1 MAFLNSLAAHRSYND
16 LVSRPAS
23 KRVAFET
30 ARLSLARHKLQGD
43 DCRTAASAH
52 AALVS
57 AVALQIERV
66 GIWRFDAQ
74 RSELRCDCLY
84 TRSTGSFTDGGD
96 VLSARDFPVYFAALL
111 ERRAI
116 VAADAVNH
124 RLTREL
130 RTAYLV
136 PRGITSILDTPVFL
150 DGEVVGVVC
159 HEHVG
164 PARDFEQHEV
174 DFASSV
180 ADMVAM
186 VDEQSQRLALEIELR
201 QQDHLRQQLAKLEA
215 LGRLARATAHDFN
228 NALSMI
234 MMAAEPLTEHA
245 DPEVAGKGK
254 LLLDATELGARIAKD
269 LLVFGRD
276 APVQTTSVRLDLGVD
291 ALLPLLRARFGSL
304 FALSTLVAE
313 PTVRADPSQ
322 IERIILNLATNAAE
336 ALEQADGGAR
346 KGLVDIIIRPVTDQE
361 ANGPG
366 WLVLEVRDNG
376 VGMND
381 HVKSHLFEPYFT
393 TKPHGTGVGL
403 ASVYG
408 IVRQLGGRIQV
419 ESELRAGSRFIV
431 VLPIWV

>member
-1 MAFLNSLAAHRSYND
+1 LNSLAAHGSYND
-16 LVSRPAS
+16 LVPRPAS

-57 AVALQIERV
+57 SVALQIERV
-66 GIWRFDAQ
+66 GIWRFDAA
-74 RSELRCDCLY
+74 RTELRCACLY
-84 TRSTGSFTDGGD
+84 TRSTGSFGD
-96 VLSARDFPVYFAALL
+96 ADEVRSARDFPAYFAALR

-116 VAADAVNH
+116 VASDARGH
-124 RLTREL
+124 RTTREL
-130 RTAYLV
+130 REAYLE
-136 PRGITSILDTPVFL
+136 PHGITSLLDTPVFL

-164 PARDFEQHEV
+164 APREFEQHEV

-201 QQDHLRQQLAKLEA
+201 QQDQLRQQLGKLEA
-215 LGRLARATAHDFN
+215 LGRLARAAAHDFN

-234 MMAAEPLTEHA
+234 MIAAEPLTAHA
-245 DPEVAGKGK
+245 DPAVAAKGK
-254 LLLDATELGARIAKD
+254 LLLDASDLGARIAKD
-269 LLVFGRD
+269 LLVLGRD
-276 APVQTTSVRLDLGVD
+276 APVQTTSVRLDLAIE
-291 ALLPLLRARFGSL
+291 ALLPLLRARFGPL
-304 FALSTLVAE
+304 FTLSVQVVE

-322 IERIILNLATNAAE
+322 IERMVLNLATNAAE
-336 ALEQADGGAR
+336 ALPQSDAGPRQGRVE
-346 KGLVDIIIRPVTDQE
+346 LVLRSASEDE
-361 ANGPG
+361 AHGPA
-366 WLVLEVRDNG
+366 WLVLEVRDDG

-393 TKPHGTGVGL
+393 TKPNGTGVGL

-419 ESELRAGSRFIV
+419 ESELHTGSRFIV
-431 VLPIWV
+431 ILPGWV

>member
-1 MAFLNSLAAHRSYND
+1 MPG
-16 LVSRPAS
+16 PAS

-30 ARLSLARHKLQGD
+30 ARLSLARHKLDGD

-74 RSELRCDCLY
+74 QTTLRCDCLY
-84 TRSTGSFTDGGD
+84 TLSTGSFSGSGD
-96 VLSARDFPVYFAALL
+96 VLDARAFPRYFAALR

-116 VAADAVNH
+116 VAADARSH
-124 RLTREL
+124 RVTGEL
-130 RTAYLV
+130 ADSYLV
-136 PRGITSILDTPVFL
+136 PRGIVSVLDAPVFL
-150 DGEVVGVVC
+150 DGEVIGVVC

-164 PARDFEQHEV
+164 DVRDFQQHEV

-201 QQDHLRQQLAKLEA
+201 KQDQLRQELVKLEA
-215 LGRLARATAHDFN
+215 VGRLARAAAHDFN
-228 NALSMI
+228 NVLAAI
-234 MMAAEPLTEHA
+234 MMAAEPLITHPDA
-245 DPEVAGKGK
+245 DVSERGSV
-254 LLLDATELGARIAKD
+254 LIDATALGARIAKD
-269 LLVFGRD
+269 LLVLGRD
-276 APVQTTSVRLDLGVD
+276 APMDTACVRLDQAVE
-291 ALLPLLRARFGSL
+291 AMLPILRARSGGSAGPRRFL
-304 FALSTLVAE
+304 LDSRIDQ
-313 PTVRADPSQ
+313 PQVRADPSQ
-322 IERIILNLATNAAE
+322 IDRLLLNLGTNAAE
-336 ALEQADGGAR
+336 AIEQGGR
-346 KGLVDIIIRPVTDQE
+346 VDIVIRTVEEGE
-361 ANGPG
+361 AHGPG

-376 VGMND
+376 AGMNE

-408 IVRQLGGRIQV
+408 IVRQLGGRILV
-419 ESELRAGSRFIV
+419 ESELHRGSRFIV
-431 VLPIWV
+431 ILPAWV